1 MKKYT
6 FLIVSTLMFGAFN
19 AAAQSAE
26 KNGKKVE
33 VEKTEVKLKNEA
45 TLKPAQSKKS
55 VSSEKRTVQKARVK
69 KANVQPIK
77 KEEDL

>member
-6 FLIVSTLMFGAFN
+6 FLIVSTLMFGTFN
-19 AAAQSAE
+19 AAAQSTE

-45 TLKPAQSKKS
+45 TLKPAQSKKQLS
-55 VSSEKRTVQKARVK
+55 TEERTIQKARVK
-69 KANVQPIK
+69 KANIQPMK